1 MKPDFLSKIKDK
13 TALSEWLLQS
23 RAAGRRIVFTN
34 GCFDLL
40 HTGHVTY
47 LDAAAQQGDILL
59 VAVNDDESV
68 RRLKGSSRPIC
79 PLADRMVML
88 AALGMV
94 GAVTPFAEDTP
105 LELILQVRPDVLVK
119 GGDYRPDDIV
129 GSREVLSWGGEVR
142 TIPFVAGYSTT
153 SLINRLS

>member
-13 TALSEWLLQS
+13 TALSEWLLQNRS
-23 RAAGRRIVFTN
+23 AGRRIVFTN

-47 LDAAAQQGDILL
+47 LDAAARLGDILL

-68 RRLKGSSRPIC
+68 RRLKGPSRPVC
-79 PLADRMVML
+79 PLGDRMVLL

-94 GAVTPFAEDTP
+94 GAVTSFAEDTP

-129 GSREVLSWGGEVR
+129 GSREVLSGGGEVH